1 MILQVTEDQQ
11 YTLVEYISHLVNS
24 DYARVAEDVVRLGFV
39 LHELA
44 DPRKTATIAPQLGR
58 IMGTC

>member
-1 MILQVTEDQQ
+1 MIEVTEDQR

-39 LHELA
+39 PPELA